1 MRIAMIQMASASG
14 DVERNIS
21 RAFSMMEEAAEKSDL
36 LVLPELWTIGY
47 NFHHFE
53 EHILSRHAA
62 LLEKLS
68 DFARTHRV
76 TLSPGTLPIRHGA
89 VIRNTGFLFAP
100 DGKCIAEYSK
110 RHLFQGYLEAKLFHP
125 GDALMQTRI
134 HGIQTG
140 MAVCYEFYFPKMWRK
155 MAKAGTTLVL
165 APASWPKEHILQW
178 RVLSA
183 ARAIENGICICAVN
197 MAGTYKD
204 VVLGGHSRFIDPLG
218 HVLVEAGEGEEIC
231 YAEYDEEKYKDLG
244 KKLSVVSGVVY
255 GKQ

>member
-53 EHILSRHAA
+53 EHILSRHAL

-89 VIRNTGFLFAP
+89 IIRNTGFLFAP

-110 RHLFQGYLEAKLFHP
+110 RHLFQGYLEAKLFRP

-155 MAKAGTTLVL
+155 MAKAGDDPRPRARFL
-165 APASWPKEHILQW
+165 AEEAYPP
-178 RVLSA
+178 
-183 ARAIENGICICAVN
+183 
-197 MAGTYKD
+197 
-204 VVLGGHSRFIDPLG
+204 VVCPFRCPCHRERHLHLRRQ
-218 HVLVEAGEGEEIC
+218 
-231 YAEYDEEKYKDLG
+231 
-244 KKLSVVSGVVY
+244 Y
-255 GKQ
+255 GRYL

>member
-14 DVERNIS
+14 DVERNIG

-36 LVLPELWTIGY
+36 LVLPGY

-53 EHILSRHAA
+53 EHILSRHAL

-68 DFARTHRV
+68 DFARSHRV

-89 VIRNTGFLFAP
+89 IIRNTGFLFAP

-110 RHLFQGYLEAKLFHP
+110 RHLFQGYLEAKLFRP

-165 APASWPKEHILQW
+165 APASWP
-178 RVLSA
+178 
-183 ARAIENGICICAVN
+183 
-197 MAGTYKD
+197 TYKD

-218 HVLVEAGEGEEIC
+218 HVLAEAGEGEEIC

-244 KKLSVVSGVVY
+244 KRLSVVSGVVY
-255 GKQ
+255 GKK